1 MRGFLW
7 YTENMK
13 ELWSKVGKSKWFFL
27 GLIIVLQT
35 VVYLAMGAGKNYIH
49 MDEGYSYGLANYDRV
64 EIIENEDFYDQWHD
78 AAYYE
83 DYLAVQEDEL
93 GDFAPVYNNQ
103 RDDVHPPLYYFFLRI
118 AMELATRLGGNGHFS
133 VWPGIVLNIIIM
145 AVTTVL
151 VFLIAEKLLGKDKN
165 GAKKALG
172 LTLVAMLT
180 VAAVDTVIYI
190 RMYCLL
196 AMMVASATYLHLR
209 LLESE
214 KPKWGLLVAI
224 GVTALLGVLTQ
235 YYFLFYLVPMYLYM
249 AVYYGRVKK
258 WRELGKYTGA
268 LAVAGVLSLVVWPH
282 SLTHMFFGYRGQG
295 VMDNLKDSSMLLGHL
310 TDFGIV
316 LNNYIFHGIFI
327 LLIVLTMGLM
337 VRGLVKGKRL
347 KIEPVRGRGY
357 MVILIATIVYF
368 LIAAVASP
376 YQTLRYIMAIGEMS
390 VVLMGVGLMKLVG
403 MFWQGKKEG
412 LILAGLAVI
421 FLVTPWV
428 FKIQPDTFYAERAGL
443 VEQIEER
450 NVPTAY
456 VMDAENNR
464 FLDDILLF
472 SKLDQ
477 SYIAKD
483 LAKNKDGSAKEAEEM
498 SGDLRKILR
507 GKDLSEGVLIFINNG
522 QDNEEILEA
531 ASEATGLEE
540 VEWLVGLFAGNVYY
554 LR

>member
-1 MRGFLW
+1 
-7 YTENMK
+7 MK
-13 ELWSKVGKSKWFFL
+13 ELWRKVRKSKWFFL
-27 GLIIVLQT
+27 GLIIILQT
-35 VVYLAMGAGKNYIH
+35 VVYLAIGAGKNYIH

-93 GDFAPVYNNQ
+93 GDFTPVYNNQ

-118 AMELATRLGGNGHFS
+118 AMELATRMGGEGHFS
-133 VWPGIVLNIIIM
+133 VWPGIVLNVIVM

-151 VFLIAEKLLGKDKN
+151 VFLVAEKLLGTSKC
-165 GAKKALG
+165 GIIKALG

-190 RMYCLL
+190 RMYCML
-196 AMMVASATYLHLR
+196 AMMVALITYLHLR
-209 LLESE
+209 LLEGKE
-214 KPKWGLLVAI
+214 RKWGLLVAI
-224 GVTALLGVLTQ
+224 GVVALFGVLTQ

-249 AVYYGRVKK
+249 AVHYGREKK
-258 WRELGKYTGA
+258 WRELGEYTGV
-268 LAVAGVLSLVVWPH
+268 LAGAAILSLIVWPH

-295 VMDNLKDSSMLLGHL
+295 VMDNLKDPSMLLEHL
-310 TDFGIV
+310 ADFGVV
-316 LNNYIFHGIFI
+316 LNNYVFHGIFV
-327 LLIVLTMGLM
+327 LLIVLAMGLM
-337 VRGLVKGKRL
+337 VRGLTNGKQL
-347 KIEPVRGRGY
+347 KIEQVRGQGY
-357 MVILIATIVYF
+357 MMILVATVVYF

-390 VVLMGVGLMKLVG
+390 VLLVGVGLIKLVE
-403 MFWQGKKEG
+403 MFWQGKREG
-412 LILAGLAVI
+412 VVLVGLAVI
-421 FLVTPWV
+421 FMAMPWIL
-428 FKIQPDTFYAERAGL
+428 KIQPDTFYAERAGL
-443 VEQIEER
+443 VDKIEER
-450 NVPTAY
+450 NVPTVY
-456 VMDAENNR
+456 VLDSTNNR

-483 LAKNKDGSAKEAEEM
+483 LAKKTNGDAKGVEEM
-498 SGDLRKILR
+498 SKDLRKILR
-507 GKDLSEGVLIFINNG
+507 GKDLSEGILIFINNG

-540 VEWLVGLFAGNVYY
+540 IEWLAGLFAGNVYY

>member
-1 MRGFLW
+1 
-7 YTENMK
+7 MK
-13 ELWSKVGKSKWFFL
+13 ELWRKVRKSKWFFL
-27 GLIIVLQT
+27 GLIIILQT

-93 GDFAPVYNNQ
+93 GDFTPVYNNQ

-118 AMELATRLGGNGHFS
+118 AMELATRMGGEGHFS
-133 VWPGIVLNIIIM
+133 VWPGIVLNVIVM

-151 VFLIAEKLLGKDKN
+151 VFLVAEKLLGTSKR
-165 GAKKALG
+165 GIIKALG

-190 RMYCLL
+190 RMYCML
-196 AMMVASATYLHLR
+196 AMMVALITYLHLR
-209 LLESE
+209 LLEGKE
-214 KPKWGLLVAI
+214 RKWGLLVAI
-224 GVTALLGVLTQ
+224 GVVALFGVLTQ

-249 AVYYGRVKK
+249 AVHYGREKK
-258 WRELGKYTGA
+258 WRELGEYTGV
-268 LAVAGVLSLVVWPH
+268 LAGAAILSLIVWPH

-295 VMDNLKDSSMLLGHL
+295 VMDNLKDPSMLLEHL
-310 TDFGIV
+310 ADFGVV
-316 LNNYIFHGIFI
+316 LNNYVFHGIFV
-327 LLIVLTMGLM
+327 LLIVLAMGLM
-337 VRGLVKGKRL
+337 VRGLTKGKKL
-347 KIEPVRGRGY
+347 KIEQVRGQGY
-357 MVILIATIVYF
+357 MMILVATVVYF

-390 VVLMGVGLMKLVG
+390 VLLVGVGLIKLVE
-403 MFWQGKKEG
+403 MFWQGKREG
-412 LILAGLAVI
+412 VVLVGLAVT
-421 FLVTPWV
+421 FMAMPWIL
-428 FKIQPDTFYAERAGL
+428 KIQPDTFYAERAGL
-443 VEQIEER
+443 VDKIEER
-450 NVPTAY
+450 NVPTVY
-456 VMDAENNR
+456 VLDSTNNR

-483 LAKNKDGSAKEAEEM
+483 LAKKADGDAKGAEEM
-498 SGDLRKILR
+498 SKDLRKILR
-507 GKDLSEGVLIFINNG
+507 GKDLSEGMLIFINNG

-540 VEWLVGLFAGNVYY
+540 VEWLAGLFAGNVYY